1 MNENVLVKPWYE
13 SKTLWVN
20 IISLVVVVIG
30 TMAGW
35 QEMKDYA
42 HELLGAVN
50 VLNLVLRLVT
60 YEAVK

>member
-42 HELLGAVN
+42 PELLGAVN

>member
-1 MNENVLVKPWYE
+1 MNKNVLVKPWYE

-42 HELLGAVN
+42 PELLGAVN

-60 YEAVK
+60 YEAVQ

>member
-1 MNENVLVKPWYE
+1 MNENISVKPWYE
-13 SKTLWVN
+13 SKTIWVN

-35 QEMKDYA
+35 QEMQEYA
-42 HELLGAVN
+42 PTLIAAVN
-50 VLNLVLRLVT
+50 VLNLLLRLVT

>member
-13 SKTLWVN
+13 SKTVWVN
-20 IISLVVVVIG
+20 IVSLVVVVIG

-42 HELLGAVN
+42 PTLIAAVN
-50 VLNLVLRLVT
+50 VLNLLLRLVT
-60 YEAVK
+60 YEAIK

>member
-30 TMAGW
+30 TIAGW

-42 HELLGAVN
+42 PELLGAVN

>member
-42 HELLGAVN
+42 PELLGAVN

-60 YEAVK
+60 YEAVQ